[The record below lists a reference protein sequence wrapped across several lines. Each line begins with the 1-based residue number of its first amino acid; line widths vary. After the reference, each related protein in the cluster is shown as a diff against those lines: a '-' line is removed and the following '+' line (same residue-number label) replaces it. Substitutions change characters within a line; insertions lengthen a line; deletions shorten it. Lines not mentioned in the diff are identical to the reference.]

1 MPAKEVTM
9 ADLIVVSFDNEFK
22 AEKVRLDMMRMQ
34 REHLIDLD
42 EAAVVV
48 HKSGGGIR
56 LHHNQH
62 FTVPGM
68 LTGGFVGTL
77 AGLIVFNPVLA
88 LFGMV
93 TGTGLGAIIGA
104 LKEVGIDDDFMKDI
118 ASHLKPGTSALFI
131 LAKKATPEQI
141 VAELKR
147 YEGQIIQ
154 TSLSHEDQT
163 RLREALDKA
172 LKE

>member
-131 LAKKATPEQI
+131 LAKKAAPEQI